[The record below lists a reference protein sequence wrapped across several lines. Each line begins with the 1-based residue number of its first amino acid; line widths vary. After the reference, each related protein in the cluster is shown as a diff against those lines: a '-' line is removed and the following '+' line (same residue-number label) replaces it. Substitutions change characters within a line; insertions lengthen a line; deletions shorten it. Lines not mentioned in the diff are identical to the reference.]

1 MHTFDN
7 IKAVIF
13 DLDGTL
19 VNTISD
25 LANSVEYALAK
36 FGFSGHTV
44 EEYTSYVGNGTLKL
58 IERSLPQNVR
68 DDKAL
73 LGDVHNTFSAYYAE
87 HFCDSSCAY
96 DGIADLLDCLQSRGV
111 SLCVN
116 SNKPDRFTKAIIEK
130 LFPNYEFAVC
140 IGARDNVPKKP
151 DPASELE
158 IAEILGLDAA
168 QILHIGDSDVDILT
182 AHNAGIKAIGC
193 SWGFRSKESLVQAGA
208 DYIADS
214 PAEIKEFFKKGC
226 NL

>member
-1 MHTFDN
+1 MQSFDN

-25 LANSVEYALAK
+25 LASSVEYALAK
-36 FGFSGHTV
+36 FGFAGHTL

-58 IERSLPQNVR
+58 IERSLP
-68 DDKAL
+68 DDARNDDAL
-73 LGDVHNTFSAYYAE
+73 LHKVHDTFSAYYAE
-87 HFCDSSCAY
+87 HFCDSSAVY
-96 DGIADLLDCLQSRGV
+96 DGISDLLDCLQDRGV
-111 SLCVN
+111 ALCIN

-130 LFPNYEFAVC
+130 LFSGYEFSVC

-158 IAEILGLDAA
+158 IAEILGLDKE
-168 QILHIGDSDVDILT
+168 QIIHIGDSDVDIHT

-193 SWGFRSKESLVQAGA
+193 TWGFRSKESLIQAGA
-208 DYIADS
+208 DYMADS
-214 PAEIKEFFKKGC
+214 PAHIKEFFKNSC

>member
-1 MHTFDN
+1 MYSFNN

-25 LANSVEYALAK
+25 LAKSVDYALAK
-36 FGFSGHTV
+36 FGFSGHTLA
-44 EEYTSYVGNGTLKL
+44 EYTSYVGNGTLKL

-87 HFCDSSCAY
+87 HFCDSSTAY
-96 DGIADLLDCLQSRGV
+96 DGISDLLDYLQNRGV
-111 SLCVN
+111 ALCVN

-130 LFPNYEFAVC
+130 FFPNYEFAVC

-151 DPASELE
+151 NPASELE
-158 IAEILGLDAA
+158 IAEILGLDKA

-182 AHNAGIKAIGC
+182 AHNSGIKAIGC
-193 SWGFRSKESLVQAGA
+193 SWGFRSKESLIQAGA
-208 DYIADS
+208 DYMADS